1 MDYYLVKSLK
11 ISILSKYSTR
21 YLNMISK
28 ANQKVKYFIMSVLQS
43 SLFVG
48 LNHPRKTFIADVL
61 CQILSIKGKLNFLQL
76 ERYGTYC
83 EQAYRNQYE
92 QKFDFLAFNS
102 LLADGLIAT
111 ERAIAFD
118 PSYIPKAGKH
128 TYGKGKYWSGVAGA
142 SKWGLEIGGFAAV
155 DVENSSAF
163 HLQAYQTPSATGLK
177 KSGLT
182 LLGHYGDLVTKNAM
196 GFKKISQYLL
206 ADAYFS
212 KAPFLAAVLA
222 SEMHLIS
229 RLRDDSVLYYKYRGG
244 LTGKKGCPKKYDGR
258 VVATELDLN
267 YFSVEQSD
275 PGLQIY
281 SATVYCKAFKRDI
294 NLAVAVFLKDGAETK
309 RKLYFST
316 DLAQTATDIVHYY
329 RSRFQIEFLYRDAKQ
344 HAGLNNC
351 QARSKNKLDF
361 HFNASLTAVNLAKK
375 DWMESNANKQK
386 SFSMADYKTLYNNT
400 LMIEL
405 FIRKFAI
412 NPNTAK
418 NQKIVQE
425 LLEYGKIA
433 A

>member
-1 MDYYLVKSLK
+1 MN
-11 ISILSKYSTR
+11 I
-21 YLNMISK
+21 
-28 ANQKVKYFIMSVLQS
+28 LQS
-43 SLFVG
+43 GLFIG
-48 LNHPRKTFIADVL
+48 LNQPRKTFIAHVL

-83 EQAYRNQYE
+83 EQTYRNQYE
-92 QKFDFLAFNS
+92 QRFDFFAFNN
-102 LLADGLIAT
+102 LLIDGVAAT
-111 ERAIAFD
+111 ERVIAFD
-118 PSYIPKAGKH
+118 PSYIPKAGKC

-142 SKWGLEIGGFAAV
+142 PKWGLEIGGFAVV
-155 DVENSSAF
+155 DVENNSAF
-163 HLQAYQTPSATGLK
+163 HLQAYQTPSSLELK
-177 KSGLT
+177 NDGLT
-182 LLGHYGDLVTKNAM
+182 LLMHYGDLVTKNATE
-196 GFKKISQYLL
+196 FKKISTYLV

-212 KAPFLAAVLA
+212 KTPFVAAVLA
-222 SEMHLIS
+222 SKMHLIS
-229 RLRDDSVLYYKYRGG
+229 RLRDDSVLYYKYNGG
-244 LTGKKGCPKKYDGR
+244 PTGKKGCPKKYDGR
-258 VVATELDLN
+258 VVVKELKMD
-267 YFSVEQSD
+267 YFSMEYGS
-275 PGLQIY
+275 PELQIY

-294 NLAVAVFLKDGAETK
+294 NLAVAVFFKDGIETK

-316 DLAQTATDIVHYY
+316 DLVQKAEDIVRYY

-344 HAGLNNC
+344 YTGLNNS
-351 QARSKNKLDF
+351 QARSENKLDF

-375 DWMESNANKQK
+375 DWIEGKDSKHK
-386 SFSMADYKTLYNNT
+386 PFSMADYKTLYNNT